1 MRNLDAAIPVFNSY
15 TTSAGELVKPVYSGR
30 YAPDGRLVLV
40 ETDSIDIKA
49 EINSY
54 KDMTD
59 MSYILSR
66 LACGDTSVLNTAQP
80 LYGDFTNFPKSYVEM
95 LQLVQSGE
103 DAFTALSPEIR
114 SKFDNDVGQWFAS
127 IGSAEW
133 NDKMGI
139 SPEPTVPSVDLPV
152 NNVETIDKEV
162 IANEP

>member
-1 MRNLDAAIPVFNSY
+1 MRNPDAAIPLFNSFV
-15 TTSAGELVKPVYSGR
+15 SSSGDLRKPVYSGR

-40 ETDSIDIKA
+40 ETDTIDIKA

-54 KDMTD
+54 KEMTD

-66 LACGDTSVLNTAQP
+66 LAAGDSSVLNSAQP

-103 DAFTALSPEIR
+103 DAFTALSPDIR

-127 IGSAEW
+127 IGSDEW
-133 NDKMGI
+133 NEKMSI
-139 SPEPTVPSVDLPV
+139 KPEPVPTVPNVDIDVPTLPNLDIEV
-152 NNVETIDKEV
+152 NNS
-162 IANEP
+162 